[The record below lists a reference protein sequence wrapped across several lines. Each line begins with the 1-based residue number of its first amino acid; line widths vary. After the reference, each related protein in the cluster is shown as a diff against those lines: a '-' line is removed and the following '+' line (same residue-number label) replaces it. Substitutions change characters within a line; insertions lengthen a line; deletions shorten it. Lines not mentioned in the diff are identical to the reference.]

1 MLPVLHDEPFDSPD
15 HIFEIKWGG
24 VRAIAEI
31 DGRDIRL
38 HGQNLRDLTPLY
50 PELSA
55 VAGSISAHHAVV
67 DGEIVAWGE
76 ENVPAFDALRPRLFR
91 PDEPITRSRRAPLM
105 FQMFDMLELNGRW
118 LLHYPLFE
126 RRNLLHERLQP
137 NRVAAAADFVR
148 EDGIAFF
155 EAVVTHKL
163 EGIIAK
169 DKLSQYLPGQRS
181 PAWQEIRAIQSDNF
195 VIGGYTFG
203 GGRKKDLL
211 SSLLIGAYRGN
222 RLDFVGEVNVGCSD
236 REMRQLLDLV
246 TPLHSDLSSLPPV
259 LVHVGSWE
267 LLRDDAITVTER
279 ITRAGGE
286 ATLKIFDGMCHS
298 WQLFAPMLDEG
309 MQSIEEAAR
318 FMAARLG

>member
-31 DGRDIRL
+31 DGRNIRL

-105 FQMFDMLELNGRW
+105 FQMFDLLELNGRW

-137 NRVAAAADFVR
+137 NRYAAAADFVR

-169 DKLSQYLPGQRS
+169 DKLSQYLPGKRS

-203 GGRKKDLL
+203 GGRKKDLI
-211 SSLLIGAYRGN
+211 SSLLIGAYRGD
-222 RLDFVGEVNVGCSD
+222 RLEFVGEVNVGCND

-246 TPLHSDLSSLPPV
+246 TPLHSDRSPFAEAPLIERFFYWCRPDLAC
-259 LVHVGSWE
+259 HVRYSQWT
-267 LLRDDAITVTER
+267 A
-279 ITRAGGE
+279 
-286 ATLKIFDGMCHS
+286 DGMLRFP
-298 WQLFAPMLDEG
+298 LFVAPRPDVPP
-309 MQSIEEAAR
+309 EEC
-318 FMAARLG
+318 LVP

>member
-1 MLPVLHDEPFDSPD
+1 MLPVLHDEPFDSQD

-31 DGRDIRL
+31 NGREVRL
-38 HGQNLRDLTPLY
+38 HGQNLRDLTPIY

-55 VAGSISAHHAVV
+55 VGGAVSAHHAVV

-76 ENVPAFDALRPRLFR
+76 ENIPAFDALRPRLFR
-91 PDEPITRSRRAPLM
+91 PDEPVTRGRPAPLM

-137 NRVAAAADFVR
+137 NRYAAAADFVR

-163 EGIIAK
+163 EGIVAK
-169 DKLSQYLPGQRS
+169 DKLSVYTPGRRS
-181 PAWQEIRAIQSDNF
+181 LAWQEIRASQSDNF

-203 GGRKKDLL
+203 GSSQSARKKDLIA
-211 SSLLIGAYRGN
+211 SLLIGAYRGEH
-222 RLDFVGEVNVGCSD
+222 LEFVGEVHVGCSA
-236 REMRQLLDLV
+236 REQQQLLDLV
-246 TPLHSDLSSLPPV
+246 MPLHAAQSPFSEPPEV
-259 LVHVGSWE
+259 ERFFYWCRPELACHVRYSQWT
-267 LLRDDAITVTER
+267 A
-279 ITRAGGE
+279 
-286 ATLKIFDGMCHS
+286 DGMLRFP
-298 WQLFAPMLDEG
+298 LFVAPRPD
-309 MQSIEEAAR
+309 IPPEECI
-318 FMAARLG
+318 FP